1 MNGAVAVIILSP
13 PSHAPVTLSR
23 YLTAMTAVT
32 LIALLLLI
40 GCGLVSM
47 IVACPLLRT
56 LAITIDA
63 WADSVQGSDPSQG

>member
-1 MNGAVAVIILSP
+1 MNGAAAVIKLSP
-13 PSHAPVTLSR
+13 VGNAPVTWRR
-23 YLTAMTAVT
+23 YLIAMTAVT

-40 GCGLVSM
+40 GGALVSM

-63 WADSVQGSDPSQG
+63 WADSVQGSDTLPS

>member
-1 MNGAVAVIILSP
+1 MNGRPAVIKLSP
-13 PSHAPVTLSR
+13 AGNAPVTLIR
-23 YLTAMTAVT
+23 YLAAMTGVT
-32 LIALLLLI
+32 LVALLLLI

>member
-1 MNGAVAVIILSP
+1 MNGVAAVINLSP
-13 PSHAPVTLSR
+13 PSHAPVTLVR
-23 YLTAMTAVT
+23 YRTAMTAVT

-40 GCGLVSM
+40 GGALISM

-63 WADSVQGSDPSQG
+63 WADSVQGSDASPS

>member
-1 MNGAVAVIILSP
+1 MNGGRAVIKLSP
-13 PSHAPVTLSR
+13 AGNAAVTLVR

-40 GCGLVSM
+40 GGALVSA
-47 IVACPLLRT
+47 IVACPLFRT
-56 LAITIDA
+56 LAITIDN

>member
-1 MNGAVAVIILSP
+1 MNGGAAVIKLSP
-13 PSHAPVTLSR
+13 AGNAPVTLVR
-23 YLTAMTAVT
+23 YLAVMTGVT

-40 GCGLVSM
+40 GCALVSM